1 MKRPALVVT
10 GAIEWLI
17 AVGVLSTGVSGPSA

>member
-10 GAIEWLI
+10 DAIEWLI
-17 AVGVLSTGVSGPSA
+17 AVGVPVHRVPSPSA